1 MYCYIYI
8 PSKPPLGLASL
19 TLPPSRLGIAQA
31 SLALLSTWRRL
42 KKGDLVASLRQH
54 QIDAVQANAEHR
66 TKANKGERPCS
77 FVRLFVFGSAYQRD

>member
-42 KKGDLVASLRQH
+42 KKGGLVANFICSEVHKINLGSLLTQ
-54 QIDAVQANAEHR
+54 N
-66 TKANKGERPCS
+66 G
-77 FVRLFVFGSAYQRD
+77 